1 MSLNAKTVIFVMMM
15 VALIPMESDRTTG
28 TEILN

>member
-1 MSLNAKTVIFVMMM
+1 MSLNAIIFVMMM

-28 TEILN
+28 TEILK